1 MVSRLCDDGV
11 QGRDGRCV
19 ENSSCFQILLFVPVC
34 ILLFSWA
41 NLFPTSFHLSP
52 SSFHLSPRLGASGR
66 VPGWLVSHFLLF
78 VSSSSQLWT
87 AVSASALQSFT
98 FVSQLWA
105 AVSASLLQSLI
116 LHVSP
121 SSDCCVRL
129 CLAILYMC
137 PRKPLHLSPS
147 RLHICLPVSTFVSQL
162 WTAVAASALQSFVS
176 QLWTSQALVAECSD
190 SKNTNCLGSTVV

>member
-1 MVSRLCDDGV
+1 M
-11 QGRDGRCV
+11 
-19 ENSSCFQILLFVPVC
+19 
-34 ILLFSWA
+34 
-41 NLFPTSFHLSP
+41 SP
-52 SSFHLSPRLGASGR
+52 SSFHLSFRLGACGR
-66 VPGWLVSHFLLF
+66 VPGWLVSHFLSF
-78 VSSSSQLWT
+78 VSHFFSLVSQFF
-87 AVSASALQSFT
+87 S
-98 FVSQLWA
+98 FVSQAGCFWSGSRLACLPLPFICLLFFPALDCCVRLCLAILYWA
-105 AVSASLLQSLI
+105 AVSASPLQSLI

-176 QLWTSQALVAECSD
+176 QLWTSQAAECSD

>member
-19 ENSSCFQILLFVPVC
+19 ENSSCFQIFLFVPVC
-34 ILLFSWA
+34 ILLLGSPAGLICFPL
-41 NLFPTSFHLSP
+41 LFTCLPVLFICLPGWVLLFGFPAGLSPTSFYLSP
-52 SSFHLSPRLGASGR
+52 
-66 VPGWLVSHFLLF
+66 LL
-78 VSSSSQLWT
+78 
-87 AVSASALQSFT
+87 
-98 FVSQLWA
+98 
-105 AVSASLLQSLI
+105 
-116 LHVSP
+116 P
-121 SSDCCVRL
+121 SSGLLCPPLPCNPLLGCCCCVRL

-176 QLWTSQALVAECSD
+176 QLWTSQAAECSD